1 MNTKFILVSAFFLL
15 IVVSCG
21 KDNKTYT
28 IEIKDG
34 VKYIRNKAPLW
45 GDTLKVALEFVR
57 QIGQEESKDENY
69 MFYGPSDI
77 AKDADGNLYVADTRN
92 YRIQKF
98 DPNGTYLATF
108 GNKGQGPGEF
118 TYNPWMINIDTAGN
132 MYILAGNYIQ
142 IFAPGGKEIR
152 RTRFAFRFNEFRL
165 SRSSQIIISY
175 RSPIIRTY
183 DGKIK
188 SEYEPKTSLVGQYNS
203 EGYLVREFGKI
214 HDFNNIY
221 VTGPAN
227 TNFIEVDSHDNIYLA
242 FYYQNRIEK
251 YSPEG
256 KLLWASERPLNF
268 KLKYNLEETKSEMPD
283 GEIRIYFSPRFTIIS
298 SHIGVDYKGRIWVLT
313 YMKNVKEDRKSEEKF
328 EIFNNDGVF
337 LGRIPQPEKRGGEW
351 QIIDDRLFFVGA
363 ESMFIYEY
371 KIVEK

>member
-1 MNTKFILVSAFFLL
+1 MKSKCALYVLFPLLL
-15 IVVSCG
+15 IISCS
-21 KDNKTYT
+21 KSDQTYT
-28 IEIKDG
+28 IEIKEG
-34 VKYIRNKAPLW
+34 VKHIHNFAPAW
-45 GDTLKVALEFVR
+45 GDTVKVALEFVR

-77 AKDADGNLYVADTRN
+77 AKDADGNLYVVDAGN

-108 GNKGQGPGEF
+108 GRKGQGPGEF
-118 TYNPWMINIDTAGN
+118 TYNPWRINIDTAGN
-132 MYILAGNYIQ
+132 MYICDGNHIQ
-142 IFAPGGKEIR
+142 IFGPGGKEIR
-152 RTRFAFRFNEFRL
+152 RTKFAFRFNEFRL
-165 SRSSQIIISY
+165 SRSSQLIISY
-175 RSPIIRTY
+175 GNPIIRTY

-283 GEIRIYFSPRFTIIS
+283 GEIRIYFSPRFTIVS

-313 YMKNVKEDRKSEEKF
+313 YMKNVREYRKSEEKF